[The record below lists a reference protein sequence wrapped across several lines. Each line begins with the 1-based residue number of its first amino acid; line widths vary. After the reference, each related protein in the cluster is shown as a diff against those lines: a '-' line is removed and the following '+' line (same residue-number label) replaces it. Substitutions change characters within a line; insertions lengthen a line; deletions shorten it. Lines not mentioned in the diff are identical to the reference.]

1 MLRRKT
7 AQGSSRCSPPILHAL
22 APWAR
27 EPRQQKS
34 DHYPLRATS
43 RLSNQFPSETSHS
56 SPPQA
61 CCGNMWRFGDSSST
75 DAQPGGTSWAQTQLQ
90 GQKSDVSPSDCLWEV
105 VPFFSAVLSMD
116 AGRWLDSKGGHKQ
129 LGSQRIHNLAQILCP
144 GLPVR
149 WFPSGKWR
157 LQMGPG
163 AGHSSKPVMAPLRF
177 HRSLGV

>member
-1 MLRRKT
+1 MRVCQGAFSGCAALERGGGNWGMASRRAHTYACKHIYTTTHIYTYLQQCPEIEGGLQLSTTSYWQKKT
-7 AQGSSRCSPPILHAL
+7 EQSFHTTCSAARRPKAAQDAPPPILHAL

-61 CCGNMWRFGDSSST
+61 CCGKMWRFGGKTST

-90 GQKSDVSPSDCLWEV
+90 GQK
-105 VPFFSAVLSMD
+105 VL
-116 AGRWLDSKGGHKQ
+116 
-129 LGSQRIHNLAQILCP
+129 
-144 GLPVR
+144 
-149 WFPSGKWR
+149 
-157 LQMGPG
+157 
-163 AGHSSKPVMAPLRF
+163 
-177 HRSLGV
+177 

>member
-1 MLRRKT
+1 MRSFGGGRGNWGMASRRAHTYACKHIYTPHTYIHVSAAVSRDRGGSNSPPLPIGRKT
-7 AQGSSRCSPPILHAL
+7 EQSAHTTCSAARWPKAAQDAPTPPILHAL

-61 CCGNMWRFGDSSST
+61 CCGNMWRFGGSSST

-90 GQKSDVSPSDCLWEV
+90 GQT
-105 VPFFSAVLSMD
+105 VL
-116 AGRWLDSKGGHKQ
+116 
-129 LGSQRIHNLAQILCP
+129 
-144 GLPVR
+144 
-149 WFPSGKWR
+149 
-157 LQMGPG
+157 
-163 AGHSSKPVMAPLRF
+163 
-177 HRSLGV
+177 

>member
-1 MLRRKT
+1 MRSFGKGGGGTGAWLPEEHTHMRANIFTPPAHIYTYLQQCPEIEGGSNSPPLPIGRNTEQSFHTTCSAARRPKA
-7 AQGSSRCSPPILHAL
+7 AQDAPPPILHAL

-61 CCGNMWRFGDSSST
+61 CCGNMWRFGGSSST

-90 GQKSDVSPSDCLWEV
+90 GQK
-105 VPFFSAVLSMD
+105 VL
-116 AGRWLDSKGGHKQ
+116 
-129 LGSQRIHNLAQILCP
+129 
-144 GLPVR
+144 
-149 WFPSGKWR
+149 
-157 LQMGPG
+157 
-163 AGHSSKPVMAPLRF
+163 
-177 HRSLGV
+177 

>member
-1 MLRRKT
+1 MCARVHSQDAQLWKGGRGNWGMASRRAHTYACTHIYAPAHIYTYLQQCPEIEGGSNSPPLPIGRNKLSKAFMPRAPPLDGPRQLKMLP
-7 AQGSSRCSPPILHAL
+7 PPILHAL

-61 CCGNMWRFGDSSST
+61 CCGKMWRFGGSSST

-90 GQKSDVSPSDCLWEV
+90 GQT
-105 VPFFSAVLSMD
+105 VL
-116 AGRWLDSKGGHKQ
+116 
-129 LGSQRIHNLAQILCP
+129 
-144 GLPVR
+144 
-149 WFPSGKWR
+149 
-157 LQMGPG
+157 
-163 AGHSSKPVMAPLRF
+163 
-177 HRSLGV
+177 